1 MITKTDKMDIKT
13 CFLILFLYLNFAHA
27 QDSLELVGIGAS
39 LPVEV
44 YEAWAPAFESYRSE
58 FVDLDNE
65 YFAMGT
71 KKIICHFRQL
81 FLFCFV
87 CF

>member
-1 MITKTDKMDIKT
+1 MDIT
-13 CFLILFLYLNFAHA
+13 SGFLILFLYLNFAHA

-65 YFAMGT
+65 YFAMG
-71 KKIICHFRQL
+71 KKKYL
-81 FLFCFV
+81 LV
-87 CF
+87 